1 LSDSDSFFA
10 NEIESD
16 AERHCTARGDE
27 QSSCE
32 LATSLIRRT
41 SRFDTTIRQCIFF
54 RMRRFGN
61 TRLARMSSGHY
72 CVIRDLGL
80 VKGGKGLRHHEVVLD
95 LTLRGLWR
103 GALKSAKAVLRPRVD
118 WRQTSWTET
127 SAQEGAS
134 EPVLAA
140 QTTRGSRG

>member
-1 LSDSDSFFA
+1 
-10 NEIESD
+10 
-16 AERHCTARGDE
+16 
-27 QSSCE
+27 
-32 LATSLIRRT
+32 
-41 SRFDTTIRQCIFF
+41 
-54 RMRRFGN
+54 MRRFKN

-95 LTLRGLWR
+95 LTCRGLWR
-103 GALKSAKAVLRPRVD
+103 GAFKFAKSVLRPRAD
-118 WRQTSWTET
+118 WADASWPEA

-134 EPVLAA
+134 KPVLAT